1 MLGIFQKQPIKL
13 TKKNPN
19 DKTIEIPKL
28 AEELPLQILLAED
41 NRVNQKVAI
50 NILKTLGY
58 LADIAANGLEV
69 LDALKLRKYDIILMD
84 MQMP

>member
-1 MLGIFQKQPIKL
+1 MGIFQKQPIKL